1 MKIERTKSTT
11 KNNIFNILSKNVLDS
26 DPVRYMN
33 DSDLFSSH
41 SVSRV
46 EYLFYVYSLGV
57 ESHRVRCL

>member
-11 KNNIFNILSKNVLDS
+11 KNNIFDILSKNVLDS
-26 DPVRYMN
+26 DPVRYVN

-46 EYLFYVYSLGV
+46 E
-57 ESHRVRCL
+57 